1 MEKKSTIKKWFKT
14 DKSVNI
20 ALITLIG
27 FLLGDFINNIVEKF
41 IDNFLVHSIIGISS
55 IYIIWYFYSK
65 FYFKNL

>member
-27 FLLGDFINNIVEKF
+27 FLLGDFINNIVVKF

-65 FYFKNL
+65 FYFKTS